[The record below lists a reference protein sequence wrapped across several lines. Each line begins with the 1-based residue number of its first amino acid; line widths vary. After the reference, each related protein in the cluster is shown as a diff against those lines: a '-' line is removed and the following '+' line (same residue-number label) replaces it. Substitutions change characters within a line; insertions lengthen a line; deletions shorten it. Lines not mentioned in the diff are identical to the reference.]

1 MYTNSADDLQHIRV
15 TLDFEIDGN
24 SFHPN
29 QIDYHALFDINE
41 DKEKLSVTV
50 ENLSVDIDTLWEQ
63 SYGLINNNWY
73 GQFLTFRLT
82 DWQSYVII
90 STDSISAFVDNGAC
104 PDAL

>member
-15 TLDFEIDGN
+15 TLDFEVLED

-29 QIDYHALFDINE
+29 QIDYHSLFDIND

-63 SYGLINNNWY
+63 SYHLINNN
-73 GQFLTFRLT
+73 
-82 DWQSYVII
+82 
-90 STDSISAFVDNGAC
+90 
-104 PDAL
+104 

>member
-24 SFHPN
+24 SFNPN

-41 DKEKLSVTV
+41 DKEKLSVTI

-63 SYGLINNNWY
+63 SYGLIDNN
-73 GQFLTFRLT
+73 
-82 DWQSYVII
+82 
-90 STDSISAFVDNGAC
+90 
-104 PDAL
+104 

>member
-1 MYTNSADDLQHIRV
+1 MYTNPADDLQHIRV

-41 DKEKLSVTV
+41 DKEKLSVTI

-63 SYGLINNNWY
+63 SYGLIDNN
-73 GQFLTFRLT
+73 
-82 DWQSYVII
+82 
-90 STDSISAFVDNGAC
+90 
-104 PDAL
+104 

>member
-1 MYTNSADDLQHIRV
+1 MYTHPASDLQRIRV

-63 SYGLINNNWY
+63 SYRLIDNN
-73 GQFLTFRLT
+73 
-82 DWQSYVII
+82 
-90 STDSISAFVDNGAC
+90 
-104 PDAL
+104 